1 MEGDRDGRWLIMST
15 YDSWNDYFHR
25 KRDNSITQTE
35 RRNPLSDVDD
45 LENRYRKKYG
55 IWLDHHALK
64 LTRMYGEKKA
74 WELIHQNISAL
85 DADMRQAARLEQ
97 AQYSFHAVPDNV
109 EIPF

>member
-1 MEGDRDGRWLIMST
+1 MST
-15 YDSWNDYFHR
+15 YDSWNDFFHR
-25 KRDNSITQTE
+25 KRDNSVTQAE

-64 LTRMYGEKKA
+64 LTKMYGSKRA
-74 WELIHQNISAL
+74 WELIGQNIAAL
-85 DADMRQAARLEQ
+85 DADKRHAAELERM
-97 AQYSFHAVPDNV
+97 QYSFHAVPDDV